1 MPASRFGRSSTAQLL
16 TRLRGHGA
24 LTGQAAL
31 GPDVAAT
38 EADVA
43 ACYRL
48 LLGRPADPEGLA
60 HYRQRLASGAT
71 LAQVVNEFLG
81 SVEFSRRHPDLY
93 RAGSTAQ
100 LVSTS
105 ESFHIY
111 VDPTD
116 YAVGHTIARS
126 GLYEPDVTAV
136 LRRDLGPGSTFVDIG
151 ANVGWFSLLGAS
163 LVGPGGR
170 VVAVEPNPSNVAL
183 LTKSAEENGFANL
196 DVLNMA
202 LSDRSSAVALE
213 TDGSNGR
220 IVPIEGPPRSPV
232 RASWVV
238 AAQPLDEAL
247 ATMALSRVDMVKLD
261 VEGAEPLVLRGAAS
275 TLARYRPVI
284 ITEFFPRALDAS
296 PWGDAQGYLGMLR
309 KLGYRLFV
317 IGASEDPAHHDA
329 SDDAIMSLAD
339 RPGCDQ
345 LNLLAVP
352 GT

>member
-1 MPASRFGRSSTAQLL
+1 MTSSRSGRSSAAQLL
-16 TRLRGHGA
+16 LRLGGHGA
-24 LTGQAAL
+24 FAREAAP
-31 GPDVAAT
+31 GAAVAAT
-38 EADVA
+38 EPDVA

-71 LAQVVNEFLG
+71 LTQVVNEFLS

-93 RAGSTAQ
+93 KAGSTAQ
-100 LVSTS
+100 MVSTA
-105 ESFHIY
+105 EGFRIY

-116 YAVGHTIARS
+116 YAVGHTIART
-126 GLYEPDVTAV
+126 GVYEPDVTAV
-136 LRRDLGPGSTFVDIG
+136 VRRDLEPGNTFVDIG

-183 LTKSAEENGFANL
+183 LTKSAGENGFANL
-196 DVLNMA
+196 EVLTVA

-220 IVPIEGPPRSPV
+220 IVPIEGPPQSPV

-238 AAQPLDEAL
+238 AAQPLDELL
-247 ATMALSRVDMVKLD
+247 ATMALSRVDLVKLD

-275 TLARYRPVI
+275 TLARYRPLI

-296 PWGDAQGYLGMLR
+296 PWGDAPGYLDMLR
-309 KLGYRLFV
+309 QLGYRLLV
-317 IGASEDPAHHDA
+317 IGAGEGPARHGA
-329 SDDAIMSLAD
+329 SDDLIMSLANQ
-339 RPGCDQ
+339 PGCDQ

-352 GT
+352 RT